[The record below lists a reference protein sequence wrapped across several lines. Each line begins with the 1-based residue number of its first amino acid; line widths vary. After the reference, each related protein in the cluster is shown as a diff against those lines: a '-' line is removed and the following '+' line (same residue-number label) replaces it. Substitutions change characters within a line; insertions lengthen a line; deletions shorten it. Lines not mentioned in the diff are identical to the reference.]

1 MNQTSRLRPAPALAP
16 LTRHLACA
24 TAALLTLNAQA
35 QDKRDAEPPVATLPS
50 VQVKAER
57 EAPVSLLKGAH
68 SLKEIPQSVTI
79 IDDERMAQQN
89 LRTLDEVLQQ
99 APGMTIQPYQLLTTG
114 YYARGFKV
122 DSFQQDGVP
131 ILMGN
136 TASPPQDMVMYERV
150 EILRGANGLMQ
161 GTGNPSATVNL
172 VPKRAQ
178 KEFAAHGTVSAARW
192 GRYRAEADVGG
203 PLNENGTLRAR
214 LAASHEDRDFFYDV
228 AEQKSTN
235 LYGIAELDIS
245 PDTTVLLGL
254 QHQRIR
260 SITNMSGVPFYK
272 DGSDIGLPRST
283 YLDTA
288 WDRFNWDYTR
298 AFAGLEH
305 HFNNGWQAKLNF
317 NHLKG
322 DADMK
327 YTGASG
333 AIDPITGGGAKLT
346 GAAYEFENTQSS
358 ADGYLTGP
366 FSLLG
371 RTHEATI
378 GANWQRSST
387 EQFTANFVPGLN
399 VPVNVW
405 EWDPYSVP
413 EPATGPFTSRGPT
426 KTTQSGLYAVGRFSL
441 ADPLKLVLG
450 ARLTQW
456 KQSSPAAEARIK
468 NEFTPYGGLLF
479 DLTPEWTAYASY
491 AQIFQPQT
499 QLTWN
504 DDLIDPVKGTNTEIG
519 IKGSL
524 LNGRLNTSLAL
535 FDIRQTNRAQQ
546 DPAHPCV
553 GTICYYIASGKVRS
567 RGVEA
572 EINGWVTP
580 DLNLSL
586 GYTYNTTKYLEDASS
601 EGQPFARF
609 TPKHIV
615 RLWANYTLPWND
627 RRMDVGLGIQAQSD
641 FSTQSGGVTLSQGG
655 YALVNMRLGYRFDKH
670 LSAALNINNL
680 FDRRYYQSLSG
691 TSWNNRYGEP
701 RSIALTL
708 RAEY

>member
-1 MNQTSRLRPAPALAP
+1 MLPTHRPRPRFAPAP
-16 LTRHLACA
+16 LTLSLACVLA
-24 TAALLTLNAQA
+24 SVPGPQAHA
-35 QDKRDAEPPVATLPS
+35 QDATDASVATLPS
-50 VQVKAER
+50 LQVQGKR
-57 EAPVSLLKGAH
+57 EAPVSLLKGAQ
-68 SLKEIPQSVTI
+68 SLKDIPQSVTV

-99 APGMTIQPYQLLTTG
+99 APGITIQPYQQLTTG

-178 KEFAAHGTVSAARW
+178 KEFAAHGTISAARW
-192 GRYRAEADVGG
+192 NRYRAEADVGG
-203 PLNENGTLRAR
+203 PLNANGTLRAR

-235 LYGIAELDIS
+235 LYGIAELDVAER
-245 PDTTVLLGL
+245 TTVLMGL

-260 SITNMSGVPFYK
+260 SITNMAGVPFYK

-283 YLDTA
+283 YLDAA
-288 WDRFNWDYTR
+288 WDRFDWDYTR
-298 AFAGLEH
+298 VFAGVEH
-305 HFNNGWQAKLNF
+305 RFANGWQAKLNF

-327 YTGASG
+327 YAGANG
-333 AIDPITGGGAKLT
+333 AIDPATATGAKLT
-346 GAAYEFENTQSS
+346 GAAYEFENKQNSL
-358 ADGYLTGP
+358 DGYLTGP

-378 GANWQRSST
+378 GANWQRTST
-387 EQFTANFVPGLN
+387 EQFTANFVPPLN
-399 VPVNVW
+399 VPVDVW
-405 EWDPYSVP
+405 NWDPHSVP
-413 EPATGPFTSRGPT
+413 EPDTGPFTSRGPT
-426 KTTQSGLYAVGRFSL
+426 ETTQSGLYAVGRFSL
-441 ADPLKLVLG
+441 ADPLTLVLG

-456 KQSSPAAEARIK
+456 KQHSPTTESRIK

-479 DLTPEWTAYASY
+479 DITPEWTAYASY

-499 QLTWN
+499 QRTWE
-504 DDLIDPVKGTNTEIG
+504 DELIDPIEGTNVEVGVKGA
-519 IKGSL
+519 L

-553 GTICYYIASGKVRS
+553 GTICYYISSGKVRS

-572 EINGWVTP
+572 EVNGWITP
-580 DLNLSL
+580 DLNLAL
-586 GYTYNTTKYLEDASS
+586 GYTYNTTKYLSDATS

-615 RLWANYTLPWND
+615 RLWANYTLPWHD

-655 YALVNMRLGYRFDKH
+655 YALVNMRLGYRFNRH
-670 LSAALNINNL
+670 LSAALNVNNL